1 MINKKALNHCMW
13 LGAKPLLVSTQ
24 SLQTL
29 SIPFNILYK
38 FPCHIHNNIYMSF
51 FQVVYG
57 SILLGP
63 LNINIVS
70 FNEPVSNNNI
80 VILSTPIAK
89 PPCGGQ
95 PYLKNSR

>member
-1 MINKKALNHCMW
+1 
-13 LGAKPLLVSTQ
+13 
-24 SLQTL
+24 
-29 SIPFNILYK
+29 
-38 FPCHIHNNIYMSF
+38 MSF